1 MPDKATYYGFNPPF
15 LGGRQNVLSRQVDER
30 LIKNDIV
37 QLVLTLPGERVHRPR
52 FGTLLRAL
60 VFDLADENTLSSLSR
75 NIQSAIEQNDERV
88 RVNSVTCTPEQ
99 DGLVVV
105 VRIDL
110 TPIYRPLTRYIIE
123 INASQTGVR
132 IIR

>member
-1 MPDKATYYGFNPPF
+1 MPQKASYFGYNAPF
-15 LGGRQNVLSRQVDER
+15 LGGRQNVLTRQVDEQ

-52 FGTLLRAL
+52 FGTLLRAMVFEL
-60 VFDLADENTLSSLSR
+60 VDDNMLVSLSR

-88 RVNSVTCTPEQ
+88 RVNSVICTPEQ

-123 INASQTGVR
+123 INASQNGVR
-132 IIR
+132 LVR